1 MLFDDKNFKQKMFV
15 FYSTRVPLSTRQ
27 NDLNTVCITVYQQS
41 DTCNVSTTLL
51 DHTVKDICYAGY
63 FSAYHTFTEFL
74 LSPCFG
80 FTNGT

>member
-51 DHTVKDICYAGY
+51 DHTVKDMLCWI
-63 FSAYHTFTEFL
+63 F
-74 LSPCFG
+74 
-80 FTNGT
+80 